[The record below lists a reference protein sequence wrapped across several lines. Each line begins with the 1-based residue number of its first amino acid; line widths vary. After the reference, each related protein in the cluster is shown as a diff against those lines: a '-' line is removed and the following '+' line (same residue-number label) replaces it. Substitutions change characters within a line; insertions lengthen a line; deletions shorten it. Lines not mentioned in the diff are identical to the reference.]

1 TVLTRMVNCEALGSL
16 VSRVPTRYLNFS
28 MHRAEF
34 NRKNRGGYCLVL
46 SLKSNSRPSEKM
58 TFVPGSP
65 DPIYATGAPFLAGHR
80 MMVTSSPGLTESLVQ
95 PALVRIPGL
104 FVSMPQCTMLPFL
117 SFTSR

>member
-1 TVLTRMVNCEALGSL
+1 MLDARFVQARICTDPVRPRRIVD
-16 VSRVPTRYLNFS
+16 V
-28 MHRAEF
+28 
-34 NRKNRGGYCLVL
+34 YCAVL

-80 MMVTSSPGLTESLVQ
+80 MIVTSSPGLTERLVQ
-95 PALVRIPGL
+95 PALARIPGL

-117 SFTSR
+117 SLTSR